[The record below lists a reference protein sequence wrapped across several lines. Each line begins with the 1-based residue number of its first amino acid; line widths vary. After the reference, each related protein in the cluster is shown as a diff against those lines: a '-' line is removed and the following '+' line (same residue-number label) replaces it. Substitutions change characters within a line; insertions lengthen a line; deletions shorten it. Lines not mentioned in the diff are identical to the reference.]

1 MVINYFQ
8 ILGAIGLVLISIGVI
23 SKKRKK
29 QDVYYIFGGI
39 LLLTYSASIK
49 NIIFIILQIIFTI
62 AAIYDL
68 IKQKWK

>member
-68 IKQKWK
+68 IKQK